1 MKRIF
6 KILKLI
12 PPLLLWS
19 LPFAFLLVFY
29 FQPVLANFRMA
40 WQATT
45 DVFVSSSWSVL
56 ARPLYFTIWQATL
69 STLLTMIVGFPA
81 AYLMAKYR
89 FIGKSFIRL
98 LTTIPF
104 IMPTVV
110 VAAGF
115 NALLGPKGWLN
126 LLMQSIFSLN
136 QPPIQILNTLGAI
149 LLAHVFYNSTVF
161 IRIVGGAWSQ
171 LDPKI
176 EFAARTLGAS
186 PLRVLQ
192 KITIPLL
199 KPALLSAILLV
210 FLFNFTSFAVI
221 LLLGGPKF
229 STLEVEIYIQALH
242 MLNLPMAGLLSA
254 IQLTFTLVLTI
265 LYTRLIKTKSVALT
279 PRDPEEIAKPI
290 VGCRQRLF
298 LIGTMSYLIIL
309 FVLPLLSLVLRS
321 FMFTDIHKNA
331 AGISN
336 TRFTMVYY
344 QELFLNRRESL
355 FYVPPIDA
363 ILNSL
368 YFGLVTVGIALFLGF
383 LAARVISSRS
393 RWGKLLDPILM
404 LPLGTSAVTLGLGFI
419 LVFNRPPI
427 DVRSFPLLIPIAHSL
442 VAMPFVVRIL
452 QPVMR
457 SIPLELKYSA
467 MVLGA
472 SPWRTFWEVE
482 FPILFRAG
490 VSAALFA
497 FTISLGEFGAT
508 TFLARPEQPT
518 IPIAIYRYLSQPG
531 GLNYGQAMAMST
543 ILMIICSLS
552 IILIERLNLPNIKEF

>member
-1 MKRIF
+1 MKDRLRY
-6 KILKLI
+6 LKFI
-12 PPLLLWS
+12 PPVLLWS
-19 LPFAFLLVFY
+19 LPFLFLLVFY
-29 FQPVLANFRMA
+29 FQPLLANFRMA

-45 DVFVSSSWSVL
+45 DGLASISWQVI
-56 ARPLYFTIWQATL
+56 ARPLFFTIWQAIL
-69 STLLTMIVGFPA
+69 STILTMVVGFPA

-89 FIGKSFIRL
+89 FVGKTFIRL

-126 LLMQSIFSLN
+126 LLLQTIFSFD
-136 QPPIQILNTLGAI
+136 QPPIQIINTLGAI

-171 LDPKI
+171 LDPKM

-186 PLRVLQ
+186 PLRVWQ

-242 MLNLPMAGLLSA
+242 MLNLPIAGLLSA
-254 IQLTFTLVLTI
+254 IQLIFTLVLTI
-265 LYTRLIKTKSVALT
+265 LYTRLINSKSVALT
-279 PRDPEEIAKPI
+279 PRDPEEVAKPI
-290 VGCRQRLF
+290 VGWKQRIF

-309 FVLPLLSLVLRS
+309 FVLPLLSLVMRS
-321 FMFTDIHKNA
+321 FFLTDSNR
-331 AGISN
+331 ISGQQ
-336 TRFTMVYY
+336 FSLVYY

-363 ILNSL
+363 IVNSL

-393 RWGKLLDPILM
+393 FWGKLLDPILM

-452 QPVMR
+452 QPVMT
-457 SIPLELKYSA
+457 SIPHELKYSA

-472 SPWRTFWEVE
+472 SPWRTFWQVE

-490 VSAALFA
+490 ISAALFA

-518 IPIAIYRYLSQPG
+518 IPIAIFRYLSQPG
-531 GLNYGQAMAMST
+531 GLNYGQAMAMAT
-543 ILMIICSLS
+543 ILMVICSLS
-552 IILIERLNLPNIKEF
+552 ILLIERLKLPNIKEF